1 MSITVAE
8 IYEVHRSRR
17 GEAIDAPEGVLAT
30 DLTDPVTAPQVVAA
44 TGAIQVNSNTLS
56 VVLQNDGAVAYC
68 RVSPK
73 HIITTGTAL
82 ASSAAYWRIPAGG
95 SLTLGVHGGAVISFT
110 I

>member
-8 IYEVHRSRR
+8 VYEMHRSRR

-30 DLTDPVTAPQVVAA
+30 DLTDPVTVPQVVAA
-44 TGAIQVNSNTLS
+44 TGAIQVNANCLS
-56 VVLQNDGAVAYC
+56 VVLQNDAGDAYV

-73 HIITTGTAL
+73 HIVTTGTAL

-95 SLTLGVHGGAVISFT
+95 SLTLGVHGGAILHIT

>member
-8 IYEVHRSRR
+8 VYSMHRSRR
-17 GEAIDAPEGVLAT
+17 SDATDISEGVLAT

-44 TGAIQVNSNTLS
+44 TGAIQVNSNTLA
-56 VVLQNDGAVAYC
+56 VVLQNDGGDAYC

-95 SLTLGVHGGAVISFT
+95 SLTLGVHQSAILHFT